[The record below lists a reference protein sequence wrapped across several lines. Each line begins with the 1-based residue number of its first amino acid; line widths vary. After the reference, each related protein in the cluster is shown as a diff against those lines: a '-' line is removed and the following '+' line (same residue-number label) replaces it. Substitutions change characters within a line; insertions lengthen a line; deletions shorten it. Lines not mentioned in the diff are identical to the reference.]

1 MMDTLE
7 EKVYNS
13 LRKSY
18 EEKLRTLPPPPP
30 GWYYKPEID
39 NIRREGDRFVVD
51 VALTLDRI
59 VK

>member
-1 MMDTLE
+1 MMETLE
-7 EKVYNS
+7 ETVYNS

-39 NIRREGDRFVVD
+39 NIRREDDRFVVD
-51 VALTLDRI
+51 VALTHARI